1 MRDERGQ
8 EHPATCAGRLPS
20 VHLDLADR
28 RCGRAHGAHVSVPPL
43 DDDARRRAALSAI
56 EARRRRADWKVRIAA
71 GEARLADLLSASDH
85 DAALAGM
92 RVTDALG
99 ALPGVGPR
107 GVERILEQCRI
118 APSRRLRGLGPNQRS
133 ALVAGDWGRREPA

>member
-1 MRDERGQ
+1 M
-8 EHPATCAGRLPS
+8 
-20 VHLDLADR
+20 
-28 RCGRAHGAHVSVPPL
+28 SVPEL
-43 DDDARRRAALSAI
+43 DDEARRRAGRNAI
-56 EARRRRADWKVRIAA
+56 EARRRRADWK
-71 GEARLADLLSASDH
+71 ARLAGGEVGLEDLLAAAGT

-107 GVERILEQCRI
+107 GVERILEACRI

-133 ALVAGDWGRREPA
+133 ALLSGVWGRRESA